1 MIEAKKIE
9 YSQKMLLSYKE
20 VEIKESVLEV

>member
-1 MIEAKKIE
+1 MIEVKKIE